1 MRLHLRSAA
10 RFVRALLCAG
20 VAFVACATTLL
31 TLTQRAWTQG
41 PWWLELSRYL
51 PYPLFLIP
59 AVLALVASFWLG
71 RAWVLASVVSLMLW
85 LTLGMGL
92 QWNRGEAGAER
103 VRLMTYNIK
112 VFNAMQQREGLYALD
127 LEVAR
132 YDPDILVMQDA
143 DGLLVARSDPALTQ
157 GAVFG
162 LPYVY
167 ALGQY
172 VVASRY
178 PLGQCGPGQIGFGN
192 QSHRY
197 VRCVVSVRG
206 QDLNLVTAHFQS
218 PRAGLVAAR
227 REGLDGADDWQRNLD
242 DRLTQATSLARD
254 LASSNRPL
262 VVAGDLNAP
271 ESSPVIQT
279 LLQIGLRDAF
289 SSAGRGYGFSYG
301 HSLRR
306 GYDFLR
312 IDHILVSTDIGVMDS
327 FVGQSAASDHRA
339 VVADLILR
347 R

>member
-1 MRLHLRSAA
+1 MK
-10 RFVRALLCAG
+10 ALLCAG
-20 VAFVACATTLL
+20 VAAVACAVTLL
-31 TLTQRAWTQG
+31 TVAQQAWVDG

-51 PYPLFLIP
+51 PYPLFLLP
-59 AVLALVASFWLG
+59 SLAALGVSFWLG
-71 RAWVLASVVSLMLW
+71 RLWVLASVANLALF

-92 QWNRGEAGAER
+92 QWSRGAGDR
-103 VRLMTYNIK
+103 DSFRLMTYNIK
-112 VFNAMQQREGLYALD
+112 VFDALQQRDDLRALAA
-127 LEVAR
+127 EVAR

-143 DGLLVARSDPALTQ
+143 SGLPVARSDPALTQ

-162 LPYVY
+162 LPHVY

-178 PLGQCGPGQIGFGN
+178 PLRQCGPGQIDFDG

-206 QDLNLVTAHFQS
+206 RDLTVVTAHFQS
-218 PRAGLVAAR
+218 PRNGLVAAR
-227 REGLDGADDWQRNLD
+227 REGLDGADDWQRNLA
-242 DRLTQATSLARD
+242 DRLTQATALARD
-254 LASSNRPL
+254 LARDRAGSHRPL

-279 LLQIGLRDAF
+279 LLRVGLRDAF
-289 SSAGRGYGFSYG
+289 ASAGRGYGYSYG
-301 HSLRR
+301 HALRR

-312 IDHILVSTDIGVMDS
+312 IDHILVSADIEVMDS

-339 VVADLILR
+339 VIADLVLR
-347 R
+347 P